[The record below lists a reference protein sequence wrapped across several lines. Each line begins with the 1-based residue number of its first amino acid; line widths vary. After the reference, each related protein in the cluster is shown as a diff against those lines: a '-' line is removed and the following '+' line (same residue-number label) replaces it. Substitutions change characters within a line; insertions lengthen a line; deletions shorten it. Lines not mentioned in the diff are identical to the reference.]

1 MLERHTRM
9 TQMVS
14 GILRVSTK
22 PLTVKMRT
30 GVLNDKLVAHELLP
44 QLRDLGVVAATVR
57 RGPSRS

>member
-1 MLERHTRM
+1 M

-44 QLRDLGVVAATVR
+44 QLRDLGVVAATVS
-57 RGPSRS
+57 RGPFRS